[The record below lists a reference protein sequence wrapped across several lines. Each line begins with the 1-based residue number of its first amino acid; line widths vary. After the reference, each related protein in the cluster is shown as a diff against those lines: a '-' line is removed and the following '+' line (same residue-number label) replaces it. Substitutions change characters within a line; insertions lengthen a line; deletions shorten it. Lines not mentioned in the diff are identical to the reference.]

1 MENKYIDTMIFYAAS
16 VNQKKG
22 LVMFKEAVSVCY
34 GTKMSAGRGSLVR
47 IFKKSGIPFNDIF
60 IRSSVAYSGIENR
73 YVILQCVSARNPP
86 YEAYLRLVKSF
97 GISFVLQAEELGFS
111 VYINTD
117 TDKENRTSKYTVY
130 PDEIPEGCRTDD
142 EGACFYF
149 NSDKELMK
157 WLREYG
163 AASGRTVEELRKY
176 QDEECVCIYRFGK
189 LHQ

>member
-1 MENKYIDTMIFYAAS
+1 MENKYMDTMIFYAAS
-16 VNQKKG
+16 ENQKNG
-22 LVMFKEAVSVCY
+22 FESFKEAVRACY
-34 GTKMSAGRGSLVR
+34 GTKMSARESSLTQ
-47 IFKKSGIPFNDIF
+47 IFKKNKIPVSDIS
-60 IRSSVAYSGIENR
+60 IGGSVIYSGIENG
-73 YVILQCVSARNPP
+73 YVMLQCASARNPP

-117 TDKENRTSKYTVY
+117 TDKENQTSKYTVY
-130 PDEIPEGCRTDD
+130 PDERPEGCRKDD
-142 EGACFYF
+142 GGACFYF

-163 AASGRTVEELRKY
+163 AASGRTMEELRKY
-176 QDEECVCIYRFGK
+176 QDEECVCIYRFGN